1 MAVFHSELLLQGKS
15 ATGFAVSDE
24 VIEGFGA
31 GKHVAVVVTIGDY
44 SYRSTVGP
52 YRGANMLPVSSANR
66 EAAGIAAGDI
76 VEVNLELDDQP
87 REVVV
92 PPDLAAALD
101 ARPAARAAFDAL
113 SYSAQRAHAES
124 VGGAKTA
131 QTRERRVAKVV
142 ETLAPDGSSV

>member
-15 ATGFAVSDE
+15 ATGFAVPDE

-31 GKHVAVVVTIGDY
+31 GKRVAVVVTIGDY

-66 EAAGIAAGDI
+66 EATGIAAGDI
-76 VEVNLELDDQP
+76 VEVNLELDDRP

-101 ARPAARAAFDAL
+101 SDARAAFDRL
-113 SYSAQRAHAES
+113 SYSAQRAHVTS
-124 VGGAKTA
+124 VEDAKTA
-131 QTRERRVAKVV
+131 LTRERRIAKVV
-142 ETLAPDGSSV
+142 AAVAP

>member
-15 ATGFAVSDE
+15 ATGFAVPDE
-24 VIEGFGA
+24 VVDGFGA
-31 GKHVAVVVTIGDY
+31 GKRVAVVVTIGDY

-52 YRGANMLPVSSANR
+52 YLGANMLPVSSANR

-101 ARPAARAAFDAL
+101 SDARAAFDRL
-113 SYSAQRAHAES
+113 SYSAQRAHVTS
-124 VGGAKTA
+124 VEDAKTA
-131 QTRERRVAKVV
+131 LTRERRIAKVV
-142 ETLAPDGSSV
+142 AAVAP